1 MDEQPTLAPR
11 GWYPDPGGTPAW
23 RWWDGARWTDDVH
36 PYGPSTRI
44 VPDAQLEAE
53 ALAARRLVRVGVPL
67 VFIAIALGAV
77 LHVFEVSYLSA
88 SWHWFSSAMSRASHG
103 GTTTLPTP
111 PAQPSVV
118 STLTSLII
126 LPGEVVALVLIL
138 IFQHRAATVAKALA
152 LDATLSPTFGVVGW
166 FIPGADLVLPLL
178 AFWGL
183 LPKDHP
189 SRRLMSICWIGYLVS
204 GLATVLA
211 FPLAATSSTAVGLC
225 SAVSVVAIGISVR
238 VAPAI
243 IEAVIETHRAL
254 AGVGP
259 ADGRVEP
266 PSI

>member
-11 GWYPDPGGTPAW
+11 GWYPDPGGTAAW
-23 RWWDGARWTDDVH
+23 RWWDGARWTDDLH
-36 PYGPSTRI
+36 PYGLSTRI
-44 VPDAQLEAE
+44 VPDAQLDAE

-67 VFIAIALGAV
+67 VFLAIALGAV

-88 SWHWFSSAMSRASHG
+88 SWHWFSSAMARASHG
-103 GTTTLPTP
+103 GSTTLPP
-111 PAQPSVV
+111 PPTQPGLA

-152 LDATLSPTFGVVGW
+152 LDASLSPTFGVVGW

-189 SRRLMSICWIGYLVS
+189 SRRLMTACWIGYLVS
-204 GLATVLA
+204 GVATVLS
-211 FPLAATSSTAVGLC
+211 FPLAASSSTAVGIC
-225 SAVSVVAIGISVR
+225 SAVAVASIGMSVR

-243 IEAVIETHRAL
+243 INAVIETHRAL

-259 ADGRVEP
+259 ADGRVAP
-266 PSI
+266 PSL